1 MSDARLDHR
10 KLYRLPWSLTDNVI
24 SWLEP
29 TKECNIHCEGCY
41 SANAKGS
48 HKTLDQIQADLD
60 VFERFRQT
68 DAVSIAGGDPLV
80 HPQIVEV
87 VRMIAERGLKPV
99 VNTNGHGLTAELLRE
114 LKRAGLS
121 GFTFHVDSLQTRPG
135 WTGKTEMDLND
146 LRLELAERVAEVGG
160 ISCAFNATV
169 YEKTLPEVPR
179 LLEWG
184 IRNADKVHVMVF
196 IAFRQAT
203 QDHFDYFVGEKR
215 VDVGKL
221 TYTKSSPQRIDITA
235 NEIVAEIRKRFPE
248 FAPAAYLNGTETPDS
263 FKWLMTLLVGDR
275 ERMLGCLGPKMAELV
290 QVWNHLVKGRYLGY
304 VTPRV
309 HASARS
315 LLLLSALDR
324 GLRQIARSWLGRAAR
339 NPARLLRPL
348 HLQSVLIIQPIDVM
362 DDGRQSMCDSCP
374 DMTVHDGQLVWSC
387 RLDERLKYGELMRMV
402 PNGKERGQARQRPS
416 AERDEQS

>member
-1 MSDARLDHR
+1 MNDARLDHR
-10 KLYRLPWSLTDNVI
+10 RLYRLPWSLTDNVV

-48 HKTLDQIQADLD
+48 HKTLDQIREDLD

-80 HPQIVEV
+80 HPQIAEV

-99 VNTNGHGLTAELLRE
+99 VNTNGHGLTPELLRE
-114 LKRAGLS
+114 LKRAGLR

-135 WTGKTEMDLND
+135 WKDKSETELND

-169 YEKTLPEVPR
+169 YEKTLPEVPG
-179 LLEWG
+179 LLEWA
-184 IRNADKVHVMVF
+184 IRHADKVHVMVF

-203 QDHFDYFVGEKR
+203 REQFDYFVGEKR

-235 NEIVAEIRKRFPE
+235 NEIVAEIRKRFPG
-248 FAPAAYLNGTETPDS
+248 FAPSAYLNGTEKPDS
-263 FKWLMTLLVGDR
+263 FKWLMTLFMGDR
-275 ERMLGCLGPKMAELV
+275 ERMLGSVGPKMAEIA
-290 QVWNHLVKGRYLGY
+290 QVWNHLTKGRYLGY
-304 VTPRV
+304 ATPEV
-309 HASARS
+309 HASGRS
-315 LLLLSALDR
+315 LLLLSPLDA
-324 GLRQIARSWLGRAAR
+324 GLRRIAGAWLGRALR
-339 NPARLLRPL
+339 SPMSLLRPL

-374 DMTVHDGQLVWSC
+374 DMTVHEGELVWSC
-387 RLDERLKYGELMRMV
+387 RLDERLKYGELMRVV
-402 PNGKERGQARQRPS
+402 PNGKAAGGSRGPGRNP
-416 AERDEQS
+416 